1 MVRALFALGLLFI
14 LVAPADAQSRREL
27 AARLDAAEARIA
39 QLEAEAGQADPVI
52 ESLLARLDGL
62 EREQRILTGEIERLA
77 FDNRRLRTELEQLDV
92 NVDALLAGRPARGEA
107 GDGPSLLEPNEI
119 DPDDPFAEARAGD
132 VQPLQPPVDDVA
144 PSDLR
149 TEGAQQGGDRAANLD
164 PEALFAEGQRH
175 LFQGD
180 FFDAQEAFEAY
191 TQYFPDGERAA
202 EAWYRLGRTYF
213 VTERFEDSADAYI
226 ASLRLDR
233 RGPNAPDALVSLA
246 AALDAL
252 GQSGRACDVLATFP
266 QEFPNASDE
275 ARRKAQREVAR
286 IGC

>member
-1 MVRALFALGLLFI
+1 MVRALIALGLLF
-14 LVAPADAQSRREL
+14 LLAAPAQAQSRREL

-39 QLEAEAGQADPVI
+39 ELEAEAGQSDPVL
-52 ESLLARLDGL
+52 ETLLARLDGL

-77 FDNRRLRTELEQLDV
+77 FDNRRLRTELEQLDR
-92 NVDALLAGRPARGEA
+92 NVDALLAGRPARGEG
-107 GDGPSLLEPNEI
+107 GDGPALLEPNEI

-132 VQPLQPPVDDVA
+132 VRPLQAPVDAQESSNFGDQ
-144 PSDLR
+144 
-149 TEGAQQGGDRAANLD
+149 GAQQGATASNLD
-164 PEALFAEGQRH
+164 PETLFSEGQAH
-175 LFQGD
+175 LYQGD
-180 FFDAQEAFEAY
+180 FYDAQDSFEAY
-191 TQYFPDGERAA
+191 TQNFPDGERAA
-202 EAWYRLGRTYF
+202 EAWYNLGRTYL
-213 VTERFEDSADAYI
+213 VTDQLEDAADAFI

-233 RGPNAPDALVSLA
+233 RGENAPDALVSLA
-246 AALDAL
+246 DALDAL